1 MSQPFLLCPCG
12 YAESWKPGATYC
24 PKCGE
29 RMSIEDDYET
39 EGDREPEGD
48 WEGYEEAFEEE

>member
-1 MSQPFLLCPCG
+1 
-12 YAESWKPGATYC
+12 
-24 PKCGE
+24 
-29 RMSIEDDYET
+29 MSIEDDYET